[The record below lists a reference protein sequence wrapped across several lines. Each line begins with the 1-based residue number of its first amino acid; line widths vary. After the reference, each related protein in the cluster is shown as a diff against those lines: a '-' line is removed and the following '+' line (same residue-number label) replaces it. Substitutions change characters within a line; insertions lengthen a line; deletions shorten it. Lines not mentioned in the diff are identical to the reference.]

1 MHTQQNC
8 HIQPA
13 PMDAETAEL
22 KYLITHEIVDFCA
35 TLGAPGEPE
44 SPENMQHELTE
55 RIDNAF
61 DFWLSIKAHRAEHAR
76 REQEKQASQQSE

>member
-1 MHTQQNC
+1 MHTQHSC

-13 PMDAETAEL
+13 PIDAEITEL
-22 KYLITHEIVDFCA
+22 KYLIICEIADFCA

-55 RIDNAF
+55 RIDNTF
-61 DFWLSIKAHRAEHAR
+61 DFWLNIKAHRAERAR
-76 REQEKQASQQSE
+76 REQEKQASQ